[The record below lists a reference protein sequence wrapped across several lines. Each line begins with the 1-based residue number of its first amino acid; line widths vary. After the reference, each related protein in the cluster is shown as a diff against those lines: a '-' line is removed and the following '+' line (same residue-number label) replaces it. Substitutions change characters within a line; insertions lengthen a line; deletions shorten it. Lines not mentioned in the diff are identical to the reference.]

1 MTRDGYFIFVL
12 SKNGKTKTKRISR
25 LVAETFIDNPN
36 NFTTVDHIDRN
47 RTNNIYTNL
56 RWANYS
62 MQNKNKTKSSD
73 KPLIVRPAIK
83 PGALKQ
89 ISI

>member
-1 MTRDGYFIFVL
+1 MTRDGYFIVVL

-25 LVAETFIDNPN
+25 LVAGAFIDNPN

-62 MQNKNKTKSSD
+62 MQNKNKTKIQELS
-73 KPLIVRPAIK
+73 RN
-83 PGALKQ
+83 LKEY
-89 ISI
+89 SKKRKEKS

>member
-1 MTRDGYFIFVL
+1 MTRDGYFIVVL
-12 SKNGKTKTKRISR
+12 SKNGKTKTKRIGR

-62 MQNKNKTKSSD
+62 MQNKNKTKIQELS
-73 KPLIVRPAIK
+73 RN
-83 PGALKQ
+83 LKEY
-89 ISI
+89 SKKRKEKS

>member
-1 MTRDGYFIFVL
+1 MTRDGYFIVVL
-12 SKNGKTKTKRISR
+12 SKNEKTKTKRISR

-62 MQNKNKTKSSD
+62 MQNKNKTKIQELS
-73 KPLIVRPAIK
+73 RN
-83 PGALKQ
+83 LKEY
-89 ISI
+89 SKKRKEKF